1 MLCWSGIDLHI
12 LVEFE
17 ALPNLRELYADL
29 SQGILS
35 VKEFMWQ
42 HSLCGVA
49 VYVDQRLKQNE
60 AALYPLLAC

>member
-17 ALPNLRELYADL
+17 ALRDLREVHADL

-49 VYVDQRLKQNE
+49 VYVDKRLKQKE
-60 AALYPLLAC
+60 AALSRLLAC